1 MFFRILRKSILTRKG
16 KVVISL
22 IAIIMGVSIPSA
34 MLNVSLDI
42 NEKIGVE
49 FRKFGA
55 NLLVVPKSDTIQVGI
70 GDISLSSVT
79 DQQYINETDIYK
91 IKTIN
96 WSRNILGYAPF
107 LYQVVSVRAKGSSED
122 QRVVL
127 TGTWFEK
134 NTTLEGGEI
143 FT

>member
-1 MFFRILRKSILTRKG
+1 MFFRILKKSLAARKG
-16 KVVISL
+16 KVIICM
-22 IAIIMGVSIPSA
+22 IAIIMGASIPSA

-42 NEKIGVE
+42 NEKIGAE

-55 NLLVVPKSDTIQVGI
+55 NLLVVPKSDTINVGI

-96 WSRNILGYAPF
+96 WSRNVLGYAPF
-107 LYQVVSVRAKGSSED
+107 LYQVISVKAKTSSEE

-134 NTTLEGGEI
+134 NTTLEG
-143 FT
+143 